1 MDSTAGST
9 WMGSEAPLLDI
20 SPENLVPFE
29 TQVMTIPQADP
40 EHPVMISQGP
50 SVCIFNKDDPQEV
63 LAAWLFTQYL
73 LSNSVQISYA
83 ETEGYIPVTLKAQND
98 PDYLDYLAR
107 EGEDGTEHYAV
118 KIQATRLLLDNLRNT
133 FVTPVFNGSASL
145 RDAAG
150 QMIEN
155 VTKSARRGETV
166 DDAYIENLYENM
178 ISLYRLDQ
186 IGRQNLSSQ
195 AERAGL
201 PTVSILLLAAL
212 AGIWILILCDKVRRA
227 VRERKEN
234 EAQGKST

>member
-1 MDSTAGST
+1 
-9 WMGSEAPLLDI
+9 MGSEAPLLDI
-20 SPENLVPFE
+20 SPDQLVPFE

-50 SVCIFNKDDPQEV
+50 SVCIFNKEDPQEV

-73 LSNSVQISYA
+73 LTNSVQISYA

-98 PDYLDYLAR
+98 PSYQDYLAR
-107 EGEDGTEHYAV
+107 EGEDGTVHYSV
-118 KIQATRLLLDNLRNT
+118 KIRATRLLLDNLQNT

-155 VTKSARRGETV
+155 VAKSARRGETV
-166 DDAYIENLYENM
+166 DGAYIENLYADM

-195 AERAGL
+195 ADSGGL
-201 PTVSILLLAAL
+201 PTVSVVLLAAL
-212 AGIWILILCDKVRRA
+212 AGIWLVILCVRLLRA
-227 VRERKEN
+227 LRERKEQ
-234 EAQGKST
+234 AAGKSA